1 MSKGIVEQF
10 FEACL
15 NDDIEAAVECFAE
28 DGLWILPMGPEPGTT
43 HTKDEIGEIIVG
55 MNKMRDETT
64 ASGIVVHFS
73 DPIYFTD
80 KAYVEFSLT
89 DPNGKL
95 MERGIDIFT
104 IREGKIVSK
113 DMFRKA

>member
-15 NDDIEAAVECFAE
+15 TDDIEAAVECFAE
-28 DGLWILPMGPEPGTT
+28 DGVWVLPMGPEPGTT
-43 HTKDEIGEIIVG
+43 HKKEEIGGIIAD
-55 MNKMRDETT
+55 MNKLRDETT
-64 ASGIVVHFS
+64 AAGVAVYFS
-73 DPIYFTD
+73 DPIYFAD

-89 DPNGKL
+89 DQAGKL

-104 IREGKIVSK
+104 IRDGKIISK